1 MADTLYL
8 VKGDTGTSLKA
19 TITRED
25 TGSVVNLSGATTVL
39 KFKKRGAASVSSTL
53 TAGNTGS
60 NLANGIAIFSFT
72 GSTLAVDA
80 GNYVGEIS
88 STFSDGS
95 IESVYET
102 LEFFV
107 REDF

>member
-8 VKGDTGTSLKA
+8 VKGDTGTSVKT

-25 TGSVVNLSGATTVL
+25 TGSAVNLSSATTLL
-39 KFKKRGAASVSSTL
+39 KFKKRGATSVLSTL
-53 TAGNTGS
+53 TAGNSGS

-72 GSTLAVDA
+72 GSTLNIDA
-80 GNYVGEIS
+80 GHYVGEIT
-88 STFSDGS
+88 STFGDGS

-107 REDF
+107 RDDF

>member
-1 MADTLYL
+1 MTETLFL
-8 VKGDTGTSLKA
+8 VKGDTGASLKT

-25 TGSVVNLSGATTVL
+25 TGSTVDLSSATTVL
-39 KFKKRGAASVSSTL
+39 KFKKRGATSVSSTL
-53 TAGNTGS
+53 TAGSSGS

-72 GSTLAVDA
+72 GSTLNVDA

-88 STFSDGS
+88 STFGDGS

-102 LEFFV
+102 LDFFV
-107 REDF
+107 RDEF